1 MNILVYRI
9 QAWFM
14 HIQAY
19 LGRFRQLSLSSVSTS
34 KMDSQTP
41 KTYILIYVMVCYAK
55 NSEDKF
61 RQFQAYLGQFIRI
74 PAVWPDVGFDIKNW
88 FLVPKYM

>member
-19 LGRFRQLSLSSVSTS
+19 SGRFRQLSLSSILTS

-55 NSEDKF
+55 KNDAGKF
-61 RQFQAYLGQFIRI
+61 RQFQAYLGLLIQIK
-74 PAVWPDVGFDIKNW
+74 AVWHGVGFDIKNW
-88 FLVPKYM
+88 FLVLK